1 MTVRGSKLTL
11 DQSAVYE
18 IKVPGVI
25 DFSRSDWAGSMTLSV
40 EGEEAGCPITSL
52 TGELDQAALH
62 GLLRRLY
69 AQGLPIISVQWI
81 EAGLIE
87 KDSSQ

>member
-11 DQSAVYE
+11 DQPAVYE

-25 DFSRSDWAGSMTLSV
+25 DFSRSEWAGSMTHSV
-40 EGEEAGCPITSL
+40 DGEEAGFPITIL

-62 GLLRRLY
+62 GLLRKLY

-81 EAGLIE
+81 EAGPI
-87 KDSSQ
+87 